1 VVILPYFHDSEW
13 AVQLEGMPLKQCLF
27 TYPTGARLF
36 TSPEGGTP
44 PTRWPVQV
52 WHFQARS
59 TPTVAA
65 MTTRRGTASDAKSRE
80 PEETKCE
87 HCGRSEWSRGNEM
100 LLCDAPKGKST
111 CDKGYHMKCLEPKP
125 AAIPEGDWQCPQCR
139 DSRRATGGAEDTGA
153 QQSRVRFLEDVRRE
167 AQKDGRHRQL
177 TEEAANNPRDWSI
190 VGGLLWRIRLGRYH
204 LAIPRST
211 GLRESVLQMCHD
223 SPATGHRGTKNTL
236 AKVSLR
242 FYWEGMAADVA
253 DYCRRCQRCQ
263 MTKRSSQE

>member
-1 VVILPYFHDSEW
+1 MVILPYFHDSEW

-139 DSRRATGGAEDTGA
+139 DSLTATGGAEDTGA

-190 VGGLLWRIRLGRYH
+190 VGGLLWRKTPRALSPGDPKEHGTTRERVADVPRFASDWTPGHEKYTGKGQPQVLLGRDGSR
-204 LAIPRST
+204 RSR
-211 GLRESVLQMCHD
+211 LLQTV
-223 SPATGHRGTKNTL
+223 PE
-236 AKVSLR
+236 VSDDQAVVT
-242 FYWEGMAADVA
+242 E
-253 DYCRRCQRCQ
+253 
-263 MTKRSSQE
+263 